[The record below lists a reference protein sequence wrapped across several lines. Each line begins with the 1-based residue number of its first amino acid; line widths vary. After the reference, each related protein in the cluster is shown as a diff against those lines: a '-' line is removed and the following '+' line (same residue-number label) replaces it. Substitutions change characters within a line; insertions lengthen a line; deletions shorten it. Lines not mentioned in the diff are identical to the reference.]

1 MLITTTVL
9 QNQPQRY
16 ILSSFYWTIM
26 TLSLSK
32 IFVEF
37 SRNPVWFN
45 MVGENFQIYVI
56 QNPRKCIWKVK
67 KMDLGISTHTLGKS
81 HSQVLITIPQPGRKL
96 LIPFRQCFFF
106 FFFSKFYFTQAG
118 KEKLWNSCVLVKTK
132 KKTKAYQTPWSKRSI
147 IKITII
153 M

>member
-26 TLSLSK
+26 TLSLSR

-96 LIPFRQCFFF
+96 PIPFKQCFFF
-106 FFFSKFYFTQAG
+106 FFFKNLFYSSRKGETMKFMR
-118 KEKLWNSCVLVKTK
+118 SC
-132 KKTKAYQTPWSKRSI
+132 QN
-147 IKITII
+147 
-153 M
+153 

>member
-26 TLSLSK
+26 TLSLSR

-45 MVGENFQIYVI
+45 MVGENFQIYII

-96 LIPFRQCFFF
+96 LILFRQCFFF
-106 FFFSKFYFTQAG
+106 FFQKSILLKQERRNYEIHVFLSKLKRKQ
-118 KEKLWNSCVLVKTK
+118 KHTK
-132 KKTKAYQTPWSKRSI
+132 PLDQNDQ
-147 IKITII
+147 
-153 M
+153 

>member
-26 TLSLSK
+26 TLSLSR

-45 MVGENFQIYVI
+45 MVGENFQIYII

-81 HSQVLITIPQPGRKL
+81 HSQVLITISQPGRKL
-96 LIPFRQCFFF
+96 LILFRQCFFF
-106 FFFSKFYFTQAG
+106 FFQKSILLKQERRNYEIHVFLSKLKRKQ
-118 KEKLWNSCVLVKTK
+118 KHTK
-132 KKTKAYQTPWSKRSI
+132 PLDQNDQ
-147 IKITII
+147 
-153 M
+153 